1 MSVGNNINRDTAQG
15 QGDGA
20 GQDPTGTAPLRGQD
34 DVPMPEV
41 PSSPNRDTDD
51 ENLTDG
57 DDDDSNGGDDGDE
70 TMDATGGV
78 DSFIGGGGNTAAP
91 FGMAA
96 GTSLM
101 GGMNVV
107 GVAGVAGTI
116 GGGSVV
122 LNGLLN
128 EEPPTPHYAR
138 APGTRR
144 RYNPDKYLPSGRLRP
159 TDEAAAGGRRDLGSN
174 LVTDVQA
181 LRTRRARR
189 RAMTLPHD
197 VEEAELL
204 AAAGGAGT
212 GGGGG
217 GGDGPSTAPNAD
229 AAPTAAAAINEEDEA
244 AASQQQPRRPRRR
257 HSSSPTRFSVE
268 RHSGAIL
275 EDLMA
280 VMGLN
285 DENSSLG
292 GNDSSARPFNP
303 WGESQ

>member
-15 QGDGA
+15 QGGGA
-20 GQDPTGTAPLRGQD
+20 GQDPTGTGPLRGQD

-51 ENLTDG
+51 EVLT
-57 DDDDSNGGDDGDE
+57 DDDDGDNGGDDGDE

-78 DSFIGGGGNTAAP
+78 DSFVGGGGGNAAAP
-91 FGMAA
+91 FGMAV

-107 GVAGVAGTI
+107 GVAGIAGAI

-128 EEPPTPHYAR
+128 EEPPTPQYAR

-159 TDEAAAGGRRDLGSN
+159 TDEAAAGGRRELGSD

-212 GGGGG
+212 GAG
-217 GGDGPSTAPNAD
+217 SSSAPNAD
-229 AAPTAAAAINEEDEA
+229 AAAPAAAAAINEEGEA
-244 AASQQQPRRPRRR
+244 ATSQHQQQQPRRSRRR

-280 VMGLN
+280 VLGLN
-285 DENSSLG
+285 EENSSLG
-292 GNDSSARPFNP
+292 GNGGSAGPSNP